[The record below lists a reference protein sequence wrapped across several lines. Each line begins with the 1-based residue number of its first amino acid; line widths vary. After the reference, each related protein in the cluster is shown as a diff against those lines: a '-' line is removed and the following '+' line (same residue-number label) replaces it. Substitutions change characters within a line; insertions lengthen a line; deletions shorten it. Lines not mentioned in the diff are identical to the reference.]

1 MKSAMDVLST
11 YKKGR
16 KVAILGNM
24 NELGHKSFD
33 SHKEVGRY
41 ALDKVDLLVVIGDYI
56 KAYEEGYTKDSIIKF
71 KTKEEFIENFKN
83 TINKN
88 DVILVKAS
96 RGVKFENIV
105 LALQNAD
112 I

>member
-1 MKSAMDVLST
+1 
-11 YKKGR
+11 
-16 KVAILGNM
+16 M

-41 ALDKVDLLVVIGDYI
+41 AKDKVDHLIVIGDYLE
-56 KAYEEGYTKDSIIKF
+56 AYEEGYAKENIIKF
-71 KTKEEFIENFKN
+71 NTQEEFIENIKN
-83 TINKN
+83 TLSLN

-105 LALQNAD
+105 LALKNAD